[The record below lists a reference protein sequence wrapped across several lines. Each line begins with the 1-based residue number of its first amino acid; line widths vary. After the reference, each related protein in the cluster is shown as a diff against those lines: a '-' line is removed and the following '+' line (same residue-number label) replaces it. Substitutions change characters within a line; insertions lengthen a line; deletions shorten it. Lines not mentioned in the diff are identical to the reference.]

1 MITCTSRTADDVL
14 RHLSGLSAEIKAE
27 REDREKQEGKARG
40 RRAGGFERVRAQ
52 VGDEDTFSMQV
63 NRDDPTNNIGSAINL
78 Y

>member
-27 REDREKQEGKARG
+27 REEQEGKARG